1 MYSVV
6 YTWYNTNVAEWF
18 GDIQQSTIKGVN
30 MTNMRNDKIEKTG
43 SIGERLVLDYLLATG
58 EYDLVES
65 SSNKY
70 DMHKDLIAIKGDKRT
85 KIEVKVRT
93 VIRKHYAMPL
103 GMDQWYKVDK
113 ADRFFFVTNPT
124 SEDEPVTIYE
134 ARSEDYRVIEEFG
147 PNKQRTRMYDLDKMK
162 KINTIS
168 DPEVVNK
175 LYSLSVSKYK
185 Q

>member
-1 MYSVV
+1 
-6 YTWYNTNVAEWF
+6 
-18 GDIQQSTIKGVN
+18 
-30 MTNMRNDKIEKTG
+30 MTNRSNMIEKTG
-43 SIGERLVLDYLLATG
+43 SIGEKLVMDYLLATG

-70 DMHKDLIAIKGDKRT
+70 DMHKDLIAVKSGERT

-103 GMDQWYKVDK
+103 GLDQWYKVDN
-113 ADRFFFVTNPT
+113 ADRFFFITNP
-124 SEDEPVTIYE
+124 SAPDESVSIFE
-134 ARSEDYRVIEEFG
+134 ARPEDFFVLEEFG
-147 PNKQRTRMYDLDKMK
+147 PNRQRTRMYDLSKMK
-162 KINTIS
+162 KLVTID
-168 DPEVVNK
+168 DPKIVNK

>member
-1 MYSVV
+1 MSLNGSA
-6 YTWYNTNVAEWF
+6 TFNTHKPTF
-18 GDIQQSTIKGVN
+18 GVIT
-30 MTNMRNDKIEKTG
+30 MTNTRKDKIEKTG
-43 SIGERLVLDYLLATG
+43 SIGEKLVADYLLATG

-70 DMHKDLIAIKGDKRT
+70 DMHKDLVAVKSGDRI

-103 GMDQWYKVDK
+103 GMDQWYKVDG

-124 SEDEPVTIYE
+124 SEDESVTIYE
-134 ARSEDYRVIEEFG
+134 ARPSDFTVIEQFG
-147 PNKQRTRMYDLDKMK
+147 PNKQRTRMYDLGKMK
-162 KINTIS
+162 KITTIS

>member
-1 MYSVV
+1 MTKRS
-6 YTWYNTNVAEWF
+6 
-18 GDIQQSTIKGVN
+18 N
-30 MTNMRNDKIEKTG
+30 MIEKTG
-43 SIGERLVLDYLLATG
+43 SIGEKLVADYLLATG

-70 DMHKDLIAIKGDKRT
+70 DMHKDLVAVKSGERT

-103 GMDQWYKVDK
+103 AIDQWYKVDN

-124 SEDEPVTIYE
+124 SSDEAVTVYE
-134 ARSEDYRVIEEFG
+134 ARPSDFTVIEQFG
-147 PNKQRTRMYDLDKMK
+147 PNKERTRMYDLGKMK
-162 KINTIS
+162 KVVTID
-168 DPEVVNK
+168 DPKIVNR